1 MLTDVIVKH
10 IQSTITL
17 KNIYNSV
24 YTTCNY
30 MQALQKMM
38 RIVISLSFCGIMP
51 SSSAIVL
58 RSMVGKVN
66 EGVCV
71 CCGGFWGLGMV
82 SESDTRQQPPETSQG
97 NT

>member
-1 MLTDVIVKH
+1 
-10 IQSTITL
+10 
-17 KNIYNSV
+17 
-24 YTTCNY
+24 